1 MYAKN
6 NPHLSILESMY
17 ELVKKHK
24 NDQETEKLLA
34 DVLWALEFDLEL
46 DAYAYHHLAELSG
59 GIGNDKAEGNDK
71 YIESIEQKIQELK
84 SK

>member
-1 MYAKN
+1 MYTKG

-17 ELVKKHK
+17 ELVRMHK
-24 NDQETEKLLA
+24 DDPKTEKLLA

-46 DAYAYHHLAELSG
+46 DSYKYHHLAELSG
-59 GIGNDKAEGNDK
+59 GIGKNGAEGNDTYMK
-71 YIESIEQKIQELK
+71 SIEQKIQELK